1 MRRTIAWAL
10 LSVTAAPTIVG
21 ETSGATTESV
31 RALVQ
36 EARVQARQGRHRQAA
51 DILDRALTVAPNS
64 EEVLRDY
71 AQNSLAARD
80 PVGAMNALEP
90 LTRMHP
96 TVAEYPYLLGVAQ
109 LQVGAME
116 LSVESLQRSLR
127 LEPDRALTLIALGI
141 TLNSQKR
148 FSEAK
153 EVLARS
159 LDVEPEEVEALAA
172 LAEAEEGLGEL
183 EQAEAHAKRALGLA
197 GSHSGAYFVLGKV
210 RMSQDRFAEARD
222 YFQQTIALSPD
233 SAKAHYQ
240 LSLAYARL
248 DDLESSQKHRE
259 LYQEAKEREEQ
270 HIVEMRTRAGLGVGG
285 MKL

>member
-1 MRRTIAWAL
+1 MRRMIAWAL
-10 LSVTAAPTIVG
+10 LSVTAAPAIVG

-36 EARVQARQGRHRQAA
+36 EARVQARQGHHRQAA

-127 LEPDRALTLIALGI
+127 LEPDRVLTLIALGI

-148 FSEAK
+148 FREAK

-159 LDVEPEEVEALAA
+159 LDIEPGEVEALAA

-183 EQAEAHAKRALGLA
+183 EQAEVHAKRALGLA
-197 GSHSGAYFVLGKV
+197 ESHSGAYFVLGKV

-222 YFQQTIALSPD
+222 YFQQTVALNPD